1 MVILIYTDSTTG
13 SLDLDIVSNE
23 DQVDGMAESSEMG
36 MFCYAEVTS
45 PPQMLTHYQLLIT
58 HYKHSSDAE

>member
-23 DQVDGMAESSEMG
+23 DQVAWMAESGEMG

-45 PPQMLTHYQLLIT
+45 PPQMLTHYQLLLT
-58 HYKHSSDAE
+58 HCMHPSNAE